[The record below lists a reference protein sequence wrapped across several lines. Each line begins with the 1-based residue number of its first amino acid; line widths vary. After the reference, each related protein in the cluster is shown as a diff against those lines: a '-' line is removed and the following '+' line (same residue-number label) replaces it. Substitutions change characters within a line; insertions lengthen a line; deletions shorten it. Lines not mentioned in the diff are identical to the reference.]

1 LLPISERDTRK
12 KRRKSESVRIKL
24 PASYQSKN
32 WPKCPICS
40 APYKNKCINC
50 GYLNDSAI
58 REALFDK
65 ASEVKGNHKDKN
77 EDQYEGN
84 E

>member
-1 LLPISERDTRK
+1 MSLPISERDTRK
-12 KRRKSESVRIKL
+12 RKRKSEITRIKL
-24 PASYQSKN
+24 PTSMRSVN
-32 WPKCPICS
+32 WPKCPICDC
-40 APYKNKCINC
+40 PYKNKCLNC
-50 GYLNDSAI
+50 GYLNDSNI

-65 ASEVKGNHKDKN
+65 ASEIRNNDQN